1 MKNFEN
7 VKNFKGFIKNEGYVD
22 LCMLP
27 KKGGVNGTKNDRDLT
42 YHNVKHGCTY
52 AIPVELPIYD
62 GENIVTINTTFTLK
76 TMYRQEKVSDYVCV
90 LAHDEIE
97 NVIMTFNEMMHTK
110 TLIRRI
116 KDSVIKYYEKNEA
129 NRKEKFALKD
139 MLKEAQESERK
150 AQNEKNEATTKL
162 FAEEKDHENTRYEKA
177 KAEKNY
183 KDEVKA
189 HEETKN
195 ELMVVKEKLNVQVV
209 INENLKTE
217 IEDLAHE
224 NNGMKEQAKNIF
236 TVDDIEYLRY
246 YLTNNNIS
254 NENLTKVMNAF
265 VERKFN

>member
-1 MKNFEN
+1 MKKFEN
-7 VKNFKGFIKNEGYVD
+7 VKNFKGFVKNEGYVD

-116 KDSVIKYYEKNEA
+116 KDSVVKYYEKNEA

-139 MLKEAQESERK
+139 MLKEAQENERK
-150 AQNEKNEATTKL
+150 AQLEKNEANIKYVDECIAHGKTSDDLQDTRIALKE
-162 FAEEKDHENTRYEKA
+162 AETQIMVLKA
-177 KAEKNY
+177 TN
-183 KDEVKA
+183 
-189 HEETKN
+189 
-195 ELMVVKEKLNVQVV
+195 EKLDKEV
-209 INENLKTE
+209 
-217 IEDLAHE
+217 DS
-224 NNGMKEQAKNIF
+224 MKKQAKNIF
-236 TVDDIEYLRY
+236 TVEDIEYLRF

>member
-7 VKNFKGFIKNEGYVD
+7 VKNFKGFVKNEGYVD

-139 MLKEAQESERK
+139 MLKEAQASERK
-150 AQNEKNEATTKL
+150 AQNEKNEAYIKYTEEQMAHGKTYDELQDTRIALKE
-162 FAEEKDHENTRYEKA
+162 AETQI
-177 KAEKNY
+177 
-183 KDEVKA
+183 
-189 HEETKN
+189 
-195 ELMVVKEKLNVQVV
+195 MVLKGTNEKLDKEVG
-209 INENLKTE
+209 
-217 IEDLAHE
+217 A
-224 NNGMKEQAKNIF
+224 MKEQTKNIF
-236 TVDDIEYLRY
+236 TVDDIEYLRF
-246 YLTNNNIS
+246 YLANNNIS

>member
-7 VKNFKGFIKNEGYVD
+7 VKNFKGFVKNEGYVD

-116 KDSVIKYYEKNEA
+116 KDSVVKYYEKNEV

-139 MLKEAQESERK
+139 MLKEAQENERK
-150 AQNEKNEATTKL
+150 AQLEKNEANIKYVDECIAHGKTSDDLQDTRIALKE
-162 FAEEKDHENTRYEKA
+162 AETQIMVLKA
-177 KAEKNY
+177 TN
-183 KDEVKA
+183 
-189 HEETKN
+189 
-195 ELMVVKEKLNVQVV
+195 EKLDKEVDN
-209 INENLKTE
+209 
-217 IEDLAHE
+217 
-224 NNGMKEQAKNIF
+224 MKKQAKNIF
-236 TVDDIEYLRY
+236 TVEDIEYLRF

>member
-7 VKNFKGFIKNEGYVD
+7 VKNFKGFVKNEGYVD

-116 KDSVIKYYEKNEA
+116 KDSVVKYYEKNKA

-139 MLKEAQESERK
+139 MLKEAQENERK
-150 AQNEKNEATTKL
+150 AQLEKNEANIKYVDECIAHGKTSDDLQDTRIALKE
-162 FAEEKDHENTRYEKA
+162 AETQIMVLKA
-177 KAEKNY
+177 TN
-183 KDEVKA
+183 
-189 HEETKN
+189 
-195 ELMVVKEKLNVQVV
+195 EKLDKEV
-209 INENLKTE
+209 
-217 IEDLAHE
+217 DS
-224 NNGMKEQAKNIF
+224 MKKQAKNIF
-236 TVDDIEYLRY
+236 TVEDIEYLRF

>member
-7 VKNFKGFIKNEGYVD
+7 VKNFKGFVKNEGYVD

-116 KDSVIKYYEKNEA
+116 KDSVVKYYEKNEA

-139 MLKEAQESERK
+139 MLKEAQENERK
-150 AQNEKNEATTKL
+150 AQLEKNEANIKYVDECIAHGKTSDDLQDTRIALKE
-162 FAEEKDHENTRYEKA
+162 AETQIMVLKA
-177 KAEKNY
+177 TN
-183 KDEVKA
+183 
-189 HEETKN
+189 
-195 ELMVVKEKLNVQVV
+195 EKLDKEV
-209 INENLKTE
+209 
-217 IEDLAHE
+217 DS
-224 NNGMKEQAKNIF
+224 MKKQAKNIF
-236 TVDDIEYLRY
+236 TVEDIEYLRF